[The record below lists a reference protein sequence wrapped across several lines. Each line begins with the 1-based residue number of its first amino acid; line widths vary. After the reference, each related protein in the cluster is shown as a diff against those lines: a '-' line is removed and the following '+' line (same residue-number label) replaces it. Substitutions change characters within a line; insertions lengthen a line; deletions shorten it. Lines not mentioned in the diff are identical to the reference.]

1 MTKILIAEDNQ
12 LFRKALKNTLSEYE
26 IVGEAQDGIA
36 TVQLLKRTNPD
47 LLVLDLSLP
56 KMNGLSVLK
65 KIRPFYPKLKIIV
78 LTMHGTKD
86 YFHECVSTGIDA
98 FVLKDEGRTKLKEA
112 VQQVISGNQYFS
124 PSINR
129 T

>member
-12 LFRKALKNTLSEYE
+12 LFRKALKRILSEYE

-65 KIRPFYPKLKIIV
+65 TIRPFYPELKIIV

-86 YFHECVSTGIDA
+86 YFRECVNTGIDA
-98 FVLKDEGRTKLKEA
+98 FVLKDEGRKKLKEA
-112 VQQVISGNQYFS
+112 VQQVISGSQYFS

-129 T
+129 I